1 MSLFRASNI
10 LVPFAGN
17 EMFSFISC
25 CNPYSLNVILETG
38 RKRSKFVFI
47 TCLSEL
53 GSSRWDFAKF
63 QAGLGVQDPCLEVQG
78 QLLED
83 SECELMPNPKVPS
96 RIYLYKSSF
105 SVCLCKGS
113 LIFCIS
119 SKYNSFV
126 CPEWTMWKIKWCFP
140 FPGGEDHFY
149 DALSY
154 SISLL
159 QGNKVTCSMCASS
172 RKSFK
177 THLPETLWTLNLPV
191 PSQPWRI

>member
-126 CPEWTMWKIKWCFP
+126 CPE
-140 FPGGEDHFY
+140 
-149 DALSY
+149 
-154 SISLL
+154 
-159 QGNKVTCSMCASS
+159 
-172 RKSFK
+172 
-177 THLPETLWTLNLPV
+177 
-191 PSQPWRI
+191 